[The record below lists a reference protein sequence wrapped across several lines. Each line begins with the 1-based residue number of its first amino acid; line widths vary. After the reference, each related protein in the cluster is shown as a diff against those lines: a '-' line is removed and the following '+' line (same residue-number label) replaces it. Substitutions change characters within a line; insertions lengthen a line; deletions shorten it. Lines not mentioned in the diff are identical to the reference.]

1 MCPLCI
7 STATW
12 FVGTTLLPAALA
24 AVFVKL
30 PGSRQPTITL
40 QPSAPIN
47 FPSKH
52 SEGKEP
58 NPHA

>member
-24 AVFVKL
+24 AILVKIPRSSDIAAEGVSVPSTVL
-30 PGSRQPTITL
+30 PS
-40 QPSAPIN
+40 N
-47 FPSKH
+47 H
-52 SEGKEP
+52 SLGKEP
-58 NPHA
+58 QSHA

>member
-24 AVFVKL
+24 AILVKI
-30 PGSRQPTITL
+30 PSPTEITSERCFHSFDGSSQ
-40 QPSAPIN
+40 Q
-47 FPSKH
+47 
-52 SEGKEP
+52 
-58 NPHA
+58 